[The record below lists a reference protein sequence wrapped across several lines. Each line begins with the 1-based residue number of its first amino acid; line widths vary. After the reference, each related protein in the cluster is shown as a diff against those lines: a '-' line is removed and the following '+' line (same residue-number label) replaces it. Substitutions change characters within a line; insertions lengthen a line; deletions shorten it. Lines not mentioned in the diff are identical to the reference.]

1 MTQLNVP
8 LEPNEE
14 QRAQLHDAVMAFA
27 ERFVAARASAPA
39 SSSTADDTRLRR
51 LLTPPGERARPLDR
65 VLEDFADALDTGFD
79 TTSPGFLSYIPS
91 GGIYS
96 SALAGFLGAVTN
108 RYTGG
113 SHASPGCGDPRAWAG
128 L

>member
-65 VLEDFADALDTGFD
+65 VLEDFADALDD
-79 TTSPGFLSYIPS
+79 R
-91 GGIYS
+91 
-96 SALAGFLGAVTN
+96 V
-108 RYTGG
+108 
-113 SHASPGCGDPRAWAG
+113 
-128 L
+128 